1 MASLWNT
8 SNPAMADASDP
19 FQLPS
24 IPKVVLFSAQV
35 IVSII
40 PNKYLNTEVSNLDVP
55 LFEMWL
61 NVALILC
68 SWSILESQKISRILA
83 NIWT

>member
-19 FQLPS
+19 FQLPN
-24 IPKVVLFSAQV
+24 IPKVVLFSAQFKF

-40 PNKYLNTEVSNLDVP
+40 PNKYLNTKVSNLHVP
-55 LFEMWL
+55 HFEMWL

-68 SWSILESQKISRILA
+68 S
-83 NIWT
+83 